1 MKKAYTLLFLLLACV
16 TFKAQSNHA
25 TIQTVS
31 VGYKISSAAP
41 VNISHIQAIPCL
53 TVSLKANAGITK
65 IYFKISDKTSG
76 NQIYQA
82 SYQIN
87 SAPVIN
93 NGSTL
98 FQSIN
103 NVYLL
108 SYGQA
113 VTVMPYKY
121 EIWTED
127 GQNSLS
133 SKFTLI
139 Q

>member
-1 MKKAYTLLFLLLACV
+1 MKKAYTLLFLILACV
-16 TFKAQSNHA
+16 TFKAQNNHA

-31 VGYKISSAAP
+31 VGYKISSAP
-41 VNISHIQAIPCL
+41 VNISHIQAVPSL
-53 TVSLKANAGITK
+53 TVNLKANTGVTK

-98 FQSIN
+98 FQSLDN
-103 NVYLL
+103 TCLL

-127 GQNSLS
+127 GKNSLS